1 VTAFVGGLEENT
13 ASENLFR
20 TCRNCNVR
28 SALAL
33 KRAGI
38 GRRTHQFNPA
48 AAGARSLGQWLTA
61 VTCMKGEST
70 AMSVPDAV
78 AMIRATPPARRSE
91 FARQIW
97 ALRREH
103 GTDRP
108 DEVPF

>member
-1 VTAFVGGLEENT
+1 VDGLEENT
-13 ASENLFR
+13 APENLFW
-20 TCRNCNVR
+20 TCRSCNVR

-38 GRRTHQFNPA
+38 GRRTRQFNPA
-48 AAGARSLGQWLTA
+48 SAGARSLGQWLTA
-61 VTCMKGEST
+61 VTAMKGEST
-70 AMSVPDAV
+70 AMTVPDAV
-78 AMIRATPPARRSE
+78 AMIRTTPPVRRSE

-97 ALRREH
+97 ALRRKH